1 MPSLI
6 ETIVEATADTNLIPD
21 LNATVN
27 EESKQ
32 YQETK
37 EELMQP
43 LDPQTQ
49 NHPNPFLN
57 DTLET
62 QLSKILQR
70 LDDQGRARPKQVKL
84 LETYLYLGI
93 LID

>member
-1 MPSLI
+1 MNESYIEEPAEMPSLI
-6 ETIVEATADTNLIPD
+6 ETIPEVTTNADLIPD

-62 QLSKILQR
+62 QLSKILQ
-70 LDDQGRARPKQVKL
+70 
-84 LETYLYLGI
+84 
-93 LID
+93 